1 MRVEVKRLAWAATCM
16 LTALAVLEVTV
27 RFDDW
32 AQFGVP
38 MTAPATS
45 LDDLSVRDSL
55 GFHARASTQFR
66 QFRINA
72 LGFRGREV
80 SEGELRLPI
89 VVTTGASETFGL
101 YEQPGKEWPSQLAD
115 SLSHCTPRPTVL
127 NAAFA
132 GMSLPTVRED
142 FDRRLRRFSP
152 TVVIYYPT
160 PMQYLYEKP
169 PAPAEPRVGAIP
181 ELPAYRSRAFPRF
194 RDALKRGVP
203 APVLDLLRRV
213 DLERSRSSGET
224 AARTRVEG
232 KRLDRFE
239 QDLRGLVGRFRQGGA
254 TPVLVVHANRFA
266 DTTSVESRRY
276 LTAWERFY
284 PAYTGTAIVRYD
296 AEAALR
302 TLRVGRDSGLAVVDA
317 RDALR
322 RQGAA
327 FSDYSHFNSEGSA
340 IVAGATARTVAALVC
355 GTERTSPLPRSP
367 G

>member
-1 MRVEVKRLAWAATCM
+1 MRAAEKRLVWATTCV

-38 MTAPATS
+38 ITAAATS

-66 QFRINA
+66 QFRINT

-80 SEGELRLPI
+80 SERELRLPI
-89 VVTTGASETFGL
+89 VMTTGASETFGL

-115 SLSHCTPRPTVL
+115 SLSHCSPRPTVL

-152 TVVIYYPT
+152 KVVIYYPT
-160 PMQYLYEKP
+160 PMQYLYEEP
-169 PAPAEPRVGAIP
+169 PVPAEPRLGPIP

-213 DLERSRSSGET
+213 DLERSRSRGGT
-224 AARTRVEG
+224 PPRTSVDVG
-232 KRLDRFE
+232 RLDRFE
-239 QDLRGLVGRFRQGGA
+239 QDLRGLVGRYRQGGA

-266 DTTSVESRRY
+266 DTASVESRRY

-296 AEAALR
+296 ADAALR
-302 TLRVGRDSGLAVVDA
+302 TLQVGRDSGLAVVDA

-322 RQGAA
+322 HQGAA

-340 IVAGATARTVAALVC
+340 IVAGATARAVAGLVC
-355 GTERTSPLPRSP
+355 GTR
-367 G
+367 